1 MASTDGGVVDAAQLV
16 RFAFYPFL
24 PEVRQAVRE
33 LGPDLQDLLASPLHA
48 AVRTRACERIE
59 GALGEGIPNVLVVDE
74 RTALQE
80 LLSVPVARMLCVAL
94 AEKQLTTRYAVAEAR
109 RAHDAL
115 AADDDPEALARA
127 AAAVGLAIVE
137 EPTAADDRGS
147 VPSGRFRMHFADYL
161 KAAPSEPS
169 WKLVLRTVDKGQV
182 KVDRKDAIRLVQE
195 ALTRRIVEDLEAER
209 GKPMPGPVQDA
220 LEPLVERV
228 TPKLDAAR
236 ESWTTGD
243 FGPVQPQL
251 FPPCVKEV
259 FEALKRRENVPHHGR
274 FALATFLNTIGWGSE
289 QILDYLSATPNFD
302 RDKSRYQIEHVTG
315 QKGVGAYTPPGCAT
329 MQTNGVC
336 PLDKRDSV
344 CFTIKHPLSYYRK
357 GLRRQQW
364 QADRD
369 AARAAAATTT
379 EPQMT
384 QIPQSNQT
392 SASSA
397 RSAVSSGAKP

>member
-1 MASTDGGVVDAAQLV
+1 MASTDRGAVDAAQLV
-16 RFAFYPFL
+16 RLAFYPFL

-33 LGPDLQDLLASPLHA
+33 LGPDLQDVLASPLHA
-48 AVRTRACERIE
+48 AVRARACERIE
-59 GALGEGIPNVLVVDE
+59 GALGEGIPNMLVVDE

-80 LLSVPVARMLCVAL
+80 LLSVPVARMLCVAI
-94 AEKQLTTRYAVAEAR
+94 AEKQLTARYAAAEAR

-115 AADDDPEALARA
+115 AADADPEALPRA
-127 AAAVGLAIVE
+127 AAAVGLALVE
-137 EPTAADDRGS
+137 DGE
-147 VPSGRFRMHFADYL
+147 RFRMHFADYL
-161 KAAPSEPS
+161 KAAPSESS

-182 KVDRKDAIRLVQE
+182 RVDRKDAIRLVQE
-195 ALTRRIVEDLEAER
+195 ALSRRIVEELEAER

-243 FGPVQPQL
+243 FGPVQPDL
-251 FPPCVKEV
+251 FPPCIKEV

-289 QILDYLSATPNFD
+289 QILDYLSSTPNFD
-302 RDKSRYQIEHVTG
+302 REKSRYQIEHVTG

-357 GLRRQQW
+357 QLRRQQW
-364 QADRD
+364 KADRD
-369 AARAAAATTT
+369 AARAAATATPAPTPRATDDT
-379 EPQMT
+379 EPT
-384 QIPQSNQT
+384 EPTPSVQSVK
-392 SASSA
+392 SVAPSE
-397 RSAVSSGAKP
+397 AKP

>member
-1 MASTDGGVVDAAQLV
+1 MASTDRGAVDAAQLV
-16 RFAFYPFL
+16 RLAFYPFL

-33 LGPDLQDLLASPLHA
+33 LGPDLQDVLASPLHA
-48 AVRTRACERIE
+48 AVRARACERIE
-59 GALGEGIPNVLVVDE
+59 GALGDGIPNMLVVDE

-80 LLSVPVARMLCVAL
+80 LLSVPVARMLCVAI
-94 AEKQLTTRYAVAEAR
+94 AEKQLTSRYAAAEAR

-115 AADDDPEALARA
+115 AADADPEALPRA
-127 AAAVGLAIVE
+127 AAAVGLPLVE
-137 EPTAADDRGS
+137 DGE
-147 VPSGRFRMHFADYL
+147 RFRMHFADYL
-161 KAAPSEPS
+161 KAAPSESS

-182 KVDRKDAIRLVQE
+182 RVDRKDAIRLVQE
-195 ALTRRIVEDLEAER
+195 ALSRRIVEELEAER

-251 FPPCVKEV
+251 FPPCIKEV

-302 RDKSRYQIEHVTG
+302 REKSRYQIEHVTG

-357 GLRRQQW
+357 QLRRQQW

-369 AARAAAATTT
+369 AARAAAAATPAQHA
-379 EPQMT
+379 ENAERAEGSVSPA
-384 QIPQSNQT
+384 SAT
-392 SASSA
+392 SAFT
-397 RSAVSSGAKP
+397 SGAKP

>member
-1 MASTDGGVVDAAQLV
+1 MASTDPGAVDAARLV
-16 RFAFYPFL
+16 RLAFYPFL

-33 LGPDLQDLLASPLHA
+33 LGPDLQDVLASPLHA
-48 AVRTRACERIE
+48 AVRARACERIE
-59 GALGEGIPNVLVVDE
+59 GALGEGIPNMLVVDE

-94 AEKQLTTRYAVAEAR
+94 AEKQLTTRYAAAEAR

-115 AADDDPEALARA
+115 AADADPEALPKA
-127 AAAVGLAIVE
+127 AAAVGLPLV
-137 EPTAADDRGS
+137 DDGN
-147 VPSGRFRMHFADYL
+147 GFRMHFADYL
-161 KAAPSEPS
+161 RAAPSESS

-182 KVDRKDAIRLVQE
+182 RVERKDAIRLVQE
-195 ALTRRIVEDLEAER
+195 ALSRRIVEELEAER

-220 LEPLVERV
+220 LEPLVEKV

-251 FPPCVKEV
+251 FPPCIKEV

-274 FALATFLNTIGWGSE
+274 FALATFLNTIGWGPE

-302 RDKSRYQIEHVTG
+302 REKSRYQIEHVTG

-357 GLRRQQW
+357 QLRRQQW

-369 AARAAAATTT
+369 AARAAAATPNPPPG
-379 EPQMT
+379 PQPAPMT
-384 QIPQSNQT
+384 PMPA
-392 SASSA
+392 ASS
-397 RSAVSSGAKP
+397 SVPSMSSVDGPSSGAKP